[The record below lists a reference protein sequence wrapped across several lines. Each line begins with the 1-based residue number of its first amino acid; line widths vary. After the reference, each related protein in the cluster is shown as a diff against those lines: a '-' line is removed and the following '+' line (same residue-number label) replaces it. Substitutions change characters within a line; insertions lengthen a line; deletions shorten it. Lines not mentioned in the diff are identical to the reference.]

1 MFSEGGAGSGA
12 ACRWLLVGSPP
23 QDPPAG
29 SGRGCT
35 APQPRPGGVVN
46 MECGLA
52 GPAPPSWGVTCLPLP
67 HKSLLLQQQM
77 HQGST
82 WEDNGQGTTAEKVKP
97 RCEAMLSTDI
107 KDG

>member
-1 MFSEGGAGSGA
+1 MVACWVTAPGSAGRQWERLHS
-12 ACRWLLVGSPP
+12 S
-23 QDPPAG
+23 
-29 SGRGCT
+29 